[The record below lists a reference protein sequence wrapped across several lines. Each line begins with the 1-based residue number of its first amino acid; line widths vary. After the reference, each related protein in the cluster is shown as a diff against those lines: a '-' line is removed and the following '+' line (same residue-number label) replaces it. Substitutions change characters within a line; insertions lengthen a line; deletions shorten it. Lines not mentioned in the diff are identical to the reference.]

1 MSQVADT
8 SLLAFGSRVLPCLAE
23 SQRVVFEL
31 LGEASRNSCDMT
43 NMEVASALHM
53 SINRITPRVLELREA
68 GLVVL
73 SQRRR
78 CGVTGNWAMSW
89 KVK

>member
-8 SLLAFGSRVLPCLAE
+8 NLEAYHTRVLPCLAD
-23 SQRVVFEL
+23 SQRVVYEL
-31 LGEASRNSCDMT
+31 LDTATLNGYDMT

-53 SINRITPRVLELREA
+53 SINRITPRVLELREL